1 MPATTHH
8 QYEVYI
14 RATPEQVF
22 EAILDP
28 AFTRQYFH
36 GTSFDRPPVQ
46 GEPYRTSTAD
56 GRPAVDGVIEV
67 LEPPRRLVLTWHTL
81 YDVELAAEPVSR
93 VEWIVE
99 AAGEGLTLLRLVHGD
114 LALSPKTWANV
125 QHGWVWILDGMKT
138 LLETGQPLP
147 PPVFELSRTRDLV
160 EGG

>member
-1 MPATTHH
+1 
-8 QYEVYI
+8 
-14 RATPEQVF
+14 
-22 EAILDP
+22 
-28 AFTRQYFH
+28 
-36 GTSFDRPPVQ
+36 
-46 GEPYRTSTAD
+46 
-56 GRPAVDGVIEV
+56 
-67 LEPPRRLVLTWHTL
+67 
-81 YDVELAAEPVSR
+81 

-147 PPVFELSRTRDLV
+147 PPVFELSGTRDLV